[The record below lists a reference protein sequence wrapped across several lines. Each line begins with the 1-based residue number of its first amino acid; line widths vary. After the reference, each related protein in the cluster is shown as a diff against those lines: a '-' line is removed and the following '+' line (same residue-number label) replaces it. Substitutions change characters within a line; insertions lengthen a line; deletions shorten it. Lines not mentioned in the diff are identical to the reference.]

1 MNTDLPTYD
10 EVLEMLSVK
19 AREGSVSAMIALERA
34 LRRETSESSE
44 TEEVDEIIERIL
56 TERADEN

>member
-1 MNTDLPTYD
+1 MKTDLPTYE

-34 LRRETSESSE
+34 LRRETPESDE
-44 TEEVDEIIERIL
+44 VDDVDEIIERIL
-56 TERADEN
+56 AKRADED